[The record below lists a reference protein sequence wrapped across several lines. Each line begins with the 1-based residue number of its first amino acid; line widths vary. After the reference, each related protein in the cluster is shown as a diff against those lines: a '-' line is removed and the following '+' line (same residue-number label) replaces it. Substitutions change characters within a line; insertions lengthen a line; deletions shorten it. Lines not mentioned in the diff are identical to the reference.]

1 MASITNIFGGEFVPP
16 EPADTTRV
24 DPPDVQMV
32 DAIMAQGY
40 NPPSSIIFDGQIHR
54 FSASGKS
61 KDDTGWYI
69 AYDGKV
75 HAGAF
80 GCWREGTS
88 INWREDMGREFSPME
103 EIEHA
108 NRMKEVR
115 KKAELARQQK
125 QETAAETS
133 ASIWN
138 AASEASDD
146 HPYLKTKGVKSHGL
160 RITGDGRLI
169 IPRYDSSGEIVS
181 LQFIDATGEKKFK
194 AGGQSS
200 GAFFYVGHHDSQT
213 TTVYLAEGYATA
225 ATIHEVTGQPCYVA
239 FNAGNMSAVAET
251 IRQHYQ
257 GDLCI
262 VADHDLLNANTG
274 RREGIH
280 RAEEAAKQHRARVI
294 YPPMEGMDAND
305 YAQAGHDLSALLN
318 PPADDWLVPADDFS
332 ARPSPIGW
340 LIKGILQRESLIMV
354 HGPSGGGKTFAVLD
368 MCMSIAAGL
377 DEWMGKRVKSG
388 AVIYLAGE
396 GHAGLRGRIAA
407 WKQHNGVKRL
417 QMWVS
422 SSGTDLNTAEG
433 LNKVFMSIDAL
444 PCSPVLILVD
454 TLHRHLAGDENSSV
468 DAKTMLDACA
478 MIQNRYNSS
487 VLLVHHTG
495 VADEAQGRARG
506 SSAWRGALEN
516 EFSVVPAKDDKP
528 IEIVCRKMKDAE
540 LPEPMYAHLE
550 SVPIAGWFDDDGEQV
565 TSAVL
570 VADEAP
576 PESVSKDA
584 DLLSAKKAFTQ
595 CWIETGREV
604 DADGAPKVA
613 KAALKNYLIERHQMK
628 EKTAAQYLKESSGR
642 WFGSLLEHG
651 SLKQSVSSGSYLCA
665 EGDYRVYL
673 LTSKMDHGGGS

>member
-1 MASITNIFGGEFVPP
+1 MASITNLFGGEFVPP
-16 EPADTTRV
+16 ELPDTTRV
-24 DPPDVQMV
+24 DPPDVQMI

-40 NPPSSIIFDGQIHR
+40 SPPSSIIFDGQIHR
-54 FSASGKS
+54 FSTSGKA

-88 INWREDMGREFSPME
+88 INWRENIGREFSPME

-125 QETAAETS
+125 QESAAETS

-146 HPYLKTKGVKSHGL
+146 HPYLKAKGVKSHGL

-169 IPRYDSSGEIVS
+169 VPRYDGSGEIVS

-200 GAFFYVGHHDSQT
+200 GAFFYVGHHDGQT

-225 ATIHEVTGQPCYVA
+225 ATIHEATGQPCYVA

-305 YAQAGHDLSALLN
+305 YAQAGHDLNALLN
-318 PPADDWLVPADDFS
+318 PPSDDWLVPA
-332 ARPSPIGW
+332 ARFTQEPAPIEW
-340 LIKGILQRESLIMV
+340 LIKMALPRRSLIMI
-354 HGPSGGGKTFAVLD
+354 HGPSGGGKTFVVLD
-368 MCMSIAAGL
+368 MACTIAAGK
-377 DEWMGKRVKSG
+377 DEWCGRRVRG
-388 AVIYLAGE
+388 NTVVYLAGE
-396 GHAGLRGRIAA
+396 GHAGLAARIKA
-407 WKQHNGVKRL
+407 WMIHNNADQLDLYISK
-417 QMWVS
+417 
-422 SSGTDLNTAEG
+422 SGTDLNTPEG
-433 LNKVFMSIDAL
+433 MNKVRTAMASIKPD
-444 PCSPVLILVD
+444 LIVVD
-454 TLHRHLAGDENSSV
+454 TLHRFLLGDENSAQ
-468 DAKTMLDACA
+468 DAKTMLDACGELQREYDA
-478 MIQNRYNSS
+478 S
-487 VLLVHHTG
+487 VVMVHHTG
-495 VADEAQGRARG
+495 NSEEAQHRARG
-506 SSAWRGALEN
+506 SSAWRGALDV
-516 EFSVVPAKDDKP
+516 EFSVIPAKEADP
-528 IEIVCRKMKDAE
+528 IQVVPRKMKDAE
-540 LPEPMYAHLE
+540 LPDSVFGTLE
-550 SVPIAGWFDDDGEQV
+550 SVNVGWKDEDDEDV
-565 TSAVL
+565 WSAVF
-570 VADEAP
+570 VQQDWVKNGNDRKRNEAL
-576 PESVSKDA
+576 DA
-584 DLLSAKKAFTQ
+584 AKQSFTEAWKASGRERSERAPYVTRSFWYDHFTHAAMQEGATQEAAKKRFSRYVKSMVDEGV
-595 CWIETGREV
+595 IEEFE
-604 DADGAPKVA
+604 PKKYRSKCAVF
-613 KAALKNYLIERHQMK
+613 N
-628 EKTAAQYLKESSGR
+628 
-642 WFGSLLEHG
+642 LL
-651 SLKQSVSSGSYLCA
+651 LNTV
-665 EGDYRVYL
+665 
-673 LTSKMDHGGGS
+673 